1 MDLSQ
6 SEKSSLFRFMAIYLG
21 AGFTVVVAFS
31 TLFYRIESESI
42 KDNSFAKI
50 RMFAMNISAS
60 AIDAQMHGAKF
71 EIPKRKDYEYLLLKQ
86 NGEIVGGNISDN
98 VDISKDEY
106 VKNGCAYY
114 VDRSVRGHM
123 GIDYIVVRDC
133 TFHQKIVQSGKNVAI
148 IAVIA
153 YGFLILVGWYLGRL
167 FLKPMR
173 EKIDLMDRFIKD
185 STHELNT
192 PVTTMLLAL
201 HKIDKKGCKPV
212 YLKSLQMS
220 VRLIGRIYE
229 DLSFLML
236 KSQVRDNTQIKSVDI
251 AEKIEDSI
259 NFFSILSENKKLKI
273 FSNIEPCTV
282 QADPHHIELL
292 IKNILDNAIKYTNP
306 GGKIE
311 ITLKDCELIVSDTGI
326 GIPEEKLTVI
336 FNRFHRENSVTGG
349 FGIGLDIVK
358 TICQMYGFAVNVE
371 SIEGKGSRFKIEFSH
386 LIKNN

>member
-1 MDLSQ
+1 MDLSP

-21 AGFTVVVAFS
+21 AGFIVVTAFS
-31 TLFYRIESESI
+31 TLFYRIEFESI
-42 KDNSFAKI
+42 KDSSLSKA
-50 RMFAMNISAS
+50 RMFAMDISAV
-60 AIDAQMHGAKF
+60 AIDAQMRGLKF
-71 EIPKRKDYEYLLLKQ
+71 EIPKSEDYEYLLLKQ
-86 NGEIVGGNISDN
+86 NREIVAGDIEDR

-106 VKNGCAYY
+106 VKDGCAYY
-114 VDRSVRGHM
+114 IDRSVRGHM
-123 GIDYIVVRDC
+123 GIDFVVVRDC
-133 TFHQKIVQSGKNVAI
+133 TLQQKIEQNRKRVIVIAI
-148 IAVIA
+148 IA

-212 YLKSLQMS
+212 YLRSLQMS
-220 VRLIGRIYE
+220 VRLIGRVYE

-236 KSQVRDNTQIKSVDI
+236 KSQVRDHTQIRSVNV
-251 AEKIEDSI
+251 AKKVEEAIE
-259 NFFSILSENKKLKI
+259 FFSILSENRRLEI
-273 FSNIEPCTV
+273 IHSIEPCTIK
-282 QADPHHIELL
+282 ADPHHIELL
-292 IKNILDNAIKYTNP
+292 IKNIIDNSIKYTNP

-326 GIPEEKLTVI
+326 GISKEKLSAI
-336 FNRFHRENSVTGG
+336 FDRFHRENSVTGG

-358 TICQMYGFAVNVE
+358 TICQIYGFRIDVDSNL
-371 SIEGKGSRFKIEFSH
+371 GQGTKFKVKFI
-386 LIKNN
+386 N

>member
-1 MDLSQ
+1 MGLSP

-21 AGFTVVVAFS
+21 TGFIVVVAFS

-86 NGEIVGGNISDN
+86 NGEVVGGNISDN

-114 VDRSVRGHM
+114 IDRSVRGHL

-133 TFHQKIVQSGKNVAI
+133 TLQQKIVQSGKNVAI

-212 YLKSLQMS
+212 YLRSLQMS

-236 KSQVRDNTQIKSVDI
+236 KSQVRDNTQIKSVDLSK
-251 AEKIEDSI
+251 KIKESI
-259 NFFSILSENKKLKI
+259 DFFSILSENKKLEI
-273 FSNIEPCTV
+273 IYNLETCII

-292 IKNILDNAIKYTNP
+292 IKNIIDNAIKYTNP

-311 ITLKDCELIVSDTGI
+311 ISLKNCELKVSDTGI
-326 GIPEEKLTVI
+326 GISEEKLSVI
-336 FNRFHRENSVTGG
+336 FNRFHRENSVSGG

-358 TICQMYGFAVNVE
+358 TICQIYGFTVNVE
-371 SIEGKGSRFKIEFSH
+371 SNLGKGSSFIVKFA
-386 LIKNN
+386 NF

>member
-1 MDLSQ
+1 MGLSP

-21 AGFTVVVAFS
+21 TGFIVVVAFS
-31 TLFYRIESESI
+31 TLFYKIESESI

-114 VDRSVRGHM
+114 IDRSVRGHL

-133 TFHQKIVQSGKNVAI
+133 TLQQKIVQSGKNVAI

-212 YLKSLQMS
+212 YLRSLQMS

-236 KSQVRDNTQIKSVDI
+236 KSQVRDNTQIKSVDLSK
-251 AEKIEDSI
+251 KIKESI
-259 NFFSILSENKKLKI
+259 DFFSILSENKKLEI
-273 FSNIEPCTV
+273 LYNLETCII

-292 IKNILDNAIKYTNP
+292 IKNIIDNAIKYTNP

-311 ITLKDCELIVSDTGI
+311 ISLKNCELKVSDTGI
-326 GIPEEKLTVI
+326 GISEEKLSVI
-336 FNRFHRENSVTGG
+336 FNRFHRENSVSGG

-358 TICQMYGFAVNVE
+358 TICQIYGFTVNVE
-371 SIEGKGSRFKIEFSH
+371 SNLGKGSSFIVKFA
-386 LIKNN
+386 NF

>member
-1 MDLSQ
+1 MDLSP

-21 AGFTVVVAFS
+21 AGFIVVTAFS
-31 TLFYRIESESI
+31 TLFYRIEFESI
-42 KDNSFAKI
+42 KDSSLSKA
-50 RMFAMNISAS
+50 RMFAMDISAV
-60 AIDAQMHGAKF
+60 AIDAQMRGLKF
-71 EIPKRKDYEYLLLKQ
+71 EIPKSEDYEYLLLKQ
-86 NGEIVGGNISDN
+86 NREIVAGDIEDR

-106 VKNGCAYY
+106 VKDGCAYY
-114 VDRSVRGHM
+114 IDRSVRGHM
-123 GIDYIVVRDC
+123 GIDFVVVRDC
-133 TFHQKIVQSGKNVAI
+133 TLQQKIEQSRKRVIVIAI
-148 IAVIA
+148 IA

-212 YLKSLQMS
+212 YLRSLQMS
-220 VRLIGRIYE
+220 VRLIGRVYE

-236 KSQVRDNTQIKSVDI
+236 KSQVRDHTQIRSVNV
-251 AEKIEDSI
+251 AKKVEEAIE
-259 NFFSILSENKKLKI
+259 FFSILSENRRLEI
-273 FSNIEPCTV
+273 IHSIEPCTIK
-282 QADPHHIELL
+282 ADPHHIELL
-292 IKNILDNAIKYTNP
+292 IKNIIDNSIKYTNP

-326 GIPEEKLTVI
+326 GISKEKLSAI
-336 FNRFHRENSVTGG
+336 FDRFHRENSVTGG

-358 TICQMYGFAVNVE
+358 TICQIYGFRIDVDSNL
-371 SIEGKGSRFKIEFSH
+371 GQGTKFKVKFI
-386 LIKNN
+386 N